1 MEEPSENHKP
11 YQSDVL
17 IFLVLIPLISAFNY
31 YLTYSNI
38 QFNGFLLLTFT
49 IDTVQGYLA
58 WLGVRH
64 FIFYLDEK
72 WPYEQGP
79 VKRILFQ
86 LASTTFIGLFI
97 ISLLTEMVSLLARGE
112 MAPLHF
118 YTVDL
123 FIISI
128 WFLVMNGIYIGLY
141 YYHRWQEAE
150 SRYQREERLESEGIV
165 VTQGKKDIMLKF
177 ENLDGFYVDGN
188 YVVACDQNAK
198 KYYLDQQMSLS
209 RLEEILPAHLFYR
222 PNRQCILHRSVIRG
236 YKRAGNGKI
245 EILPDASFSL
255 SGHFPMSIS
264 RTKAPSFKVWFQT

>member
-1 MEEPSENHKP
+1 MEVPSTNHKP

-31 YLTYSNI
+31 YLTYTDI
-38 QFNGFLLLTFT
+38 HLNGFLLLTFT

-58 WLGVRH
+58 WLVVRYI
-64 FIFYLDEK
+64 IFYLDRI
-72 WPYEQGP
+72 WPYERGP

-86 LASTTFIGLFI
+86 LVITTFIGLFI
-97 ISLLTEMVSLLARGE
+97 ISLLTEIVSLLARGK

-128 WFLVMNGIYIGLY
+128 WFFVLNGIYIGLY

-150 SRYQREERLESEGIV
+150 SRYQREERQESEGIV
-165 VTQGKKDIMLKF
+165 VTQGKKDIKLKI
-177 ENLDGFYVDGN
+177 ENLAGFYVDGN
-188 YVVACDQNAK
+188 YVVACDQNGK
-198 KYYLDQQMSLS
+198 KYYLDQQMSLTG
-209 RLEEILPAHLFYR
+209 LEEILPPHLFYR
-222 PNRQCILHRSVIRG
+222 LNRQCILHRSVIRG
-236 YKRAGNGKI
+236 YKRAKNGKI
-245 EILPDASFSL
+245 EIIPVASFS
-255 SGHFPMSIS
+255 SSTHFPMRIS